1 MSLQLKSVEE
11 ELKDCRDAWEKSR
24 YYKVNRSDYF
34 HGDYFHGG
42 LVKYG
47 VHIHHEELAERTVY
61 IEDRIQYIL
70 RNKPFEERAL
80 RLRLMRPVKVTLYNK
95 YVKAID
101 LISEMEVLFDTN
113 ISINSN
119 KASLDMD
126 DAYVSVKKV
135 FHAFLCKEPNCPYN
149 GVTILT

>member
-24 YYKVNRSDYF
+24 YYKVNRS
-34 HGDYFHGG
+34 DYFHGG

-101 LISEMEVLFDTN
+101 FISEMEMLEENYSDYF
-113 ISINSN
+113 
-119 KASLDMD
+119 KASQDLT
-126 DAYVSVKKV
+126 DAYVSIKKV
-135 FHAFLCKEPNCPYN
+135 FHALLCKEPNCPYN